1 MTGEPLLMEA
11 LRQVIDPELGM
22 NIVDLGLVYR
32 LETGSDGVQLD
43 ITMTSPACPMA
54 EQIMGDAEDALAACL
69 PPSMPVQVN
78 LVWEPIWTPA
88 RMTERARQAFGW
100 DASTSLEF
108 LSQSLPTH
116 TE

>member
-1 MTGEPLLMEA
+1 MTGEPILMDA

-32 LETGSDGVQLD
+32 LDTTGDGVQLD

-69 PPSMPVQVN
+69 PPSMPVLVN
-78 LVWEPIWTPA
+78 LVWEPTWSPA
-88 RMTERARQAFGW
+88 LMTERARKAFGW
-100 DASTSLEF
+100 DIPSSP
-108 LSQSLPTH
+108 LSHPSH
-116 TE
+116 TEQA